1 MSNTSISGAIS
12 GIDTASLVNQLMT
25 VEAQSQTNIKT
36 KQTAAQTAADA
47 YTGLITSLKSLATQS
62 AALAK
67 TSTWAGSTATSSNAS
82 VTAKTSGNA
91 VGTITFDVSEIAS
104 AHTLISAADSSAA
117 STSSIVAAGGVLTVN
132 DADGTAKGTINVGTG
147 SLSEVVAGI
156 NGSKLGLRAAAV
168 QTAPGEFRLQV
179 TSATSG
185 KASAFSLDGLDGFSG
200 MNVLTT
206 GTDALLTIGK
216 DDATKY
222 TVTSATNTF
231 SDLLPGVS
239 FTVSKKGESD
249 VTVDAKLDGTAVAD
263 SISKMVDAT
272 NAALTSLASSTSYDF
287 TKKTGAALYGD
298 NSIKGLQQQILSSVG
313 GANAPGVQLTRDGK
327 LTFDQSVFLK
337 AFQADP
343 TGTAAAYGATS
354 SFTPNTGVLG
364 KAALLSSGDA
374 TKAGKYAVQ
383 VSVAAAKE
391 KWTAT
396 PSGNLDGQTI
406 VITQGS
412 LTASYTVGA
421 GKTLADAVSAINT
434 RAAAAGIGTTASVDA
449 GSIVFS
455 ANSPGIASAFNVSI
469 DGTPGSQVTAGRNVV
484 GSIDGLAATGNGNTL
499 TLANTASQ
507 ANGLRLT
514 ADVSDDDVATS
525 GGNIGDVTF
534 KPGLAQRL
542 STLLNDATDSATG
555 ALTQAKAGRLSDIK
569 DFQDQI
575 DAWDIRLAARKATL
589 TRQFTAMETALSKLK
604 SSSSAITNLLADSGS
619 SSSS

>member
-62 AALAK
+62 SALAK
-67 TSTWAGSTATSSNAS
+67 TSAWQGSTATSSNTS
-82 VTAKTSGNA
+82 VTAKTTGNA
-91 VGTITFDVSEIAS
+91 VGTITFDVTETAA
-104 AHTLISAADSSAA
+104 AHTLISAADSSVS
-117 STSSIVAAGGVLTVN
+117 STGSVVAAGGVLTVN
-132 DADGTAKGTINVGTG
+132 DVGGSAKGTINVGSGT
-147 SLSEVVAGI
+147 LAEVVSGI
-156 NGSKLGLRAAAV
+156 NGSNLGLRAAAV

-185 KASAFSLDGLDGFSG
+185 SSSAFTLDGLDGFSG
-200 MNVLTT
+200 LNVLTA
-206 GTDALLTIGK
+206 GTDAKLTIGK

-222 TVTSATNTF
+222 TVTSSSNTF

-239 FTVSKKGESD
+239 FTVSKKGETD
-249 VTVDAKLDGTAVAD
+249 VTVDAKLDGTDVATK
-263 SISKMVDAT
+263 ISAMVDAT
-272 NAALTSLASSTSYDF
+272 NSALTSLTAATSYDF

-313 GANAPGVQLTRDGK
+313 GANAPGIHLTRDGK
-327 LTFDQSVFLK
+327 LSFDQSAFLK

-343 TGTAAAYGATS
+343 TATAAAYGATS

-364 KAALLSSGDA
+364 KAALLSSSDA

-396 PSGNLDGQTI
+396 PSGDLEGQTI

-434 RAAAAGIGTTASVDA
+434 RAAAAGIGTTAAVDS

-455 ANSPGIASAFNVSI
+455 ANTPGIASAFNVSI
-469 DGTPGSQVTAGRNVV
+469 DGTAGSQVTAGRNVV
-484 GSIDGLAATGNGNTL
+484 GKIDGMTATGNGNSL
-499 TLANTASQ
+499 SLNNTASR

-514 ADVSDDDVATS
+514 ADVSDSDVATT
-525 GGNIGDVTF
+525 GGDIGEVDY

-542 STLLNDATDSATG
+542 STLLNDATDSSTG
-555 ALTQAKAGRLSDIK
+555 ALTRAKEGRLSDIK

-575 DAWDIRLAARKATL
+575 DAWDVRLAARKATL

-604 SSSSAITNLLADSGS
+604 SSSSAITNLLADSNNTS
-619 SSSS
+619 S